1 MQRVSYNPP
10 AGLAKPRQTMTFE
23 EAIADPNRPLS
34 LTPREW
40 MYAVEA
46 DLAEEAANVEGT
58 AKRLAAAKE
67 PSAPAG
73 TGFEKIDLGIDQLV
87 SGCQLV
93 SAGILDSR
101 MADLPP
107 ASRRA
112 VEQIKDLLET
122 AIAPYLADII
132 RLSDSVDGEDDA
144 PEKGK

>member
-1 MQRVSYNPP
+1 MTTPT
-10 AGLAKPRQTMTFE
+10 PRMTFE
-23 EAIADPNRPLS
+23 EAAADPRRPLS

-46 DLAEEAANVEGT
+46 SLAEEQANIDGT
-58 AKRLAAAKE
+58 ARRLAAAKE
-67 PSAPAG
+67 PPAPIDSG

-87 SGCQLV
+87 QGCQLCM
-93 SAGILDSR
+93 AGIADAR

-107 ASRRA
+107 QSRRA

-132 RLSDSVDGEDDA
+132 RLSDTLDGIEEPA
-144 PEKGK
+144 PRKKQE